1 MKKFIIKSNE
11 WANKQEFITIITIIL
26 ITLFTLILTSVR
38 GWWWTYVT
46 WVVLY
51 SFWRISYV
59 IITERNIDNENK

>member
-11 WANKQEFITIITIIL
+11 WENKQEFITIITIIL